1 MTMTFRSKLKNSMRS
16 AKLSYSYFLVKC
28 GVNVINA
35 CKKAGAR
42 IKELDNSLVVAL
54 DINDKYQRDNKKLK
68 ERVQE
73 AEGEMT
79 IVKGIGMSSPEMREA
94 KARIEELE
102 EKLVKALAGDHRVAE
117 SDKII
122 MKKMEEIE
130 QLKADLARAKEDHQ
144 YDNLVHKKELEN
156 LAKK

>member
-1 MTMTFRSKLKNSMRS
+1 MTSEDVKRVIRGPADLEERIEQLEKQKELLKT
-16 AKLSYSYFLVKC
+16 
-28 GVNVINA
+28 A

-102 EKLVKALAGDHRVAE
+102 RDREFLKRDIDRLTE
-117 SDKII
+117 DKHNLEI
-122 MKKMEEIE
+122 M
-130 QLKADLARAKEDHQ
+130 LKAK
-144 YDNLVHKKELEN
+144 
-156 LAKK
+156 

>member
-1 MTMTFRSKLKNSMRS
+1 MMTNEDVKRVIKKPGDLEERIEQLEKQKELLKT
-16 AKLSYSYFLVKC
+16 
-28 GVNVINA
+28 A

-79 IVKGIGMSSPEMREA
+79 IVKGIGMNSPEMREA
-94 KARIEELE
+94 KA
-102 EKLVKALAGDHRVAE
+102 
-117 SDKII
+117 
-122 MKKMEEIE
+122 EIE
-130 QLKADLARAKEDHQ
+130 KLKADLARAEEDHQ
-144 YDNLVHKKELEN
+144 YDKLVHQKELES
-156 LAKK
+156 LRKK